1 MQIQLHQNTQSMMAG
16 VNYLFKKPTS
26 YHVREKTPVKVTRA
40 REALVDL
47 KGRKF
52 SCERGVMFAKHVK
65 SAVLVVLVSLQVQT
79 DHLLIPL
86 SREAERDR
94 RILSD
99 GKQTSGKKLEPR
111 ESGIGGN
118 LEN

>member
-1 MQIQLHQNTQSMMAG
+1 MQIQLHQSTQSMMAG

-52 SCERGVMFAKHVK
+52 SCERGVMFAKDVK

-86 SREAERDR
+86 SREAKRDR

-111 ESGIGGN
+111 ESGIGGS